1 MRRATVESIIRWVSF
16 GSSAMT
22 RLPPL
27 SDHEDPVELDDR
39 LASLVE
45 PARTDPDESEPGPA
59 AGFAD
64 LGDLGLRVQRV
75 PVEDRSGEAD
85 ILEAHLESVPARQV
99 DEEARRDRDGQE
111 PVHDPSPEERFPRE
125 RPAGVVLVEVDLVP
139 VPGQQGEP
147 HVVRLRNGSPDLAAH
162 FGPDPEV
169 LEKRPVLVHAIPGR
183 KRLSKRNERCG
194 GDESSARALPG
205 APCNGWRRGRTR
217 PPEQHA
223 ESIRNARRTRNRMEE
238 SNSVLR

>member
-1 MRRATVESIIRWVSF
+1 MRRATVESIIPWVSF
-16 GSSAMT
+16 GSGAMP

-99 DEEARRDRDGQE
+99 DEEARRGSLGQIEVYAPRARAQLARRRAAGRRELARPRAPPQAE
-111 PVHDPSPEERFPRE
+111 PVASHD
-125 RPAGVVLVEVDLVP
+125 
-139 VPGQQGEP
+139 
-147 HVVRLRNGSPDLAAH
+147 
-162 FGPDPEV
+162 
-169 LEKRPVLVHAIPGR
+169 
-183 KRLSKRNERCG
+183 
-194 GDESSARALPG
+194 AL
-205 APCNGWRRGRTR
+205 
-217 PPEQHA
+217 
-223 ESIRNARRTRNRMEE
+223 
-238 SNSVLR
+238 